1 MSSSRGGRGGGRSYG
16 GLDNQRT
23 TLIYQNRTPKPAYP
37 AGYFLSPPD
46 DPLDSENM
54 RIIKMRSE
62 LTAYMKT
69 SPFYLRK
76 ISSGPAQRRRKIIV
90 ERYSDR
96 YSIESTS
103 KDSFIGNE
111 VHKINADLALIPE
124 ELHNVYDA
132 DRAIRYARKVAVKAA
147 QMASSSAAQR
157 RKAFLQQLL
166 DAEKNEDPSKSNSII
181 YILFQKNKDV
191 VLVKVKKRSRQSL

>member
-1 MSSSRGGRGGGRSYG
+1 
-16 GLDNQRT
+16 
-23 TLIYQNRTPKPAYP
+23 
-37 AGYFLSPPD
+37 
-46 DPLDSENM
+46 
-54 RIIKMRSE
+54 
-62 LTAYMKT
+62 
-69 SPFYLRK
+69 
-76 ISSGPAQRRRKIIV
+76 
-90 ERYSDR
+90 
-96 YSIESTS
+96 
-103 KDSFIGNE
+103 
-111 VHKINADLALIPE
+111 LALIPE